1 MTQSVLETSG
11 LRKSFAG
18 ILALDGVSVAI
29 GEGELV
35 GIIGANGAGKTTFV
49 NVVTGYV
56 KPDAG
61 AIRFMGREISRLS
74 PREITRLGVARSFQI
89 PQLFLELSVLDNALI
104 ALAVAAGYERV
115 FLRPLKRPQ
124 ALEQARALLARFKLD
139 RYADYRCATL
149 PQGARKLLDIAM
161 ATGGHP
167 KLVLLDEPTSGVSK
181 DEKFALMDT
190 LLAPLAQSGAGVM
203 FIEHDMEIVERYAH
217 RVIAFHEGRVLA
229 DGEPK
234 SVLADDKVRAFVTG
248 TPANARTRDERRF
261 DAIA

>member
-74 PREITRLGVARSFQI
+74 PREVTRLGVARSFQI

-124 ALEQARALLARFKLD
+124 ASGYCDGDGRPSETRAARRTD
-139 RYADYRCATL
+139 QRR
-149 PQGARKLLDIAM
+149 QQR
-161 ATGGHP
+161 
-167 KLVLLDEPTSGVSK
+167 
-181 DEKFALMDT
+181 
-190 LLAPLAQSGAGVM
+190 
-203 FIEHDMEIVERYAH
+203 R
-217 RVIAFHEGRVLA
+217 
-229 DGEPK
+229 
-234 SVLADDKVRAFVTG
+234 KVRPDGYAAR
-248 TPANARTRDERRF
+248 PACPKRRGRDVRRARHGNRRTLRPSRNRLPRRTCAGRRRAQER
-261 DAIA
+261 AS